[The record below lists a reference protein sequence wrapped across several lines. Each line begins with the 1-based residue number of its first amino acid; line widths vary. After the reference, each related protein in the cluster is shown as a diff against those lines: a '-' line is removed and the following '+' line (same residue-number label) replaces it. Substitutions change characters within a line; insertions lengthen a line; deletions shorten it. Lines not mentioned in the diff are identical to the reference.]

1 MKSTF
6 KLLAIGAAFMLPA
19 AAQAQ
24 MTPPPSNTETPDA
37 QTAPDGSDAFGFE
50 PYVAVMGGYFNYD
63 RDVTNIGIPN
73 RVDGRNREGALV
85 EGIVGA
91 NIPLGAIFVGAEG
104 NVAKGVD
111 GSIDWQYGVTGRVG
125 FRAGESGLVYAR
137 AGYEWVNF
145 IDDAV
150 TGGRDYGNEVY
161 GIGFEAGPRDIGLG
175 GLTGETGARLRF
187 DVTTSN
193 FNSFRPM
200 AGIVFHF

>member
-137 AGYEWVNF
+137 PSA
-145 IDDAV
+145 
-150 TGGRDYGNEVY
+150 T
-161 GIGFEAGPRDIGLG
+161 
-175 GLTGETGARLRF
+175 RF
-187 DVTTSN
+187 RSAD
-193 FNSFRPM
+193 
-200 AGIVFHF
+200 